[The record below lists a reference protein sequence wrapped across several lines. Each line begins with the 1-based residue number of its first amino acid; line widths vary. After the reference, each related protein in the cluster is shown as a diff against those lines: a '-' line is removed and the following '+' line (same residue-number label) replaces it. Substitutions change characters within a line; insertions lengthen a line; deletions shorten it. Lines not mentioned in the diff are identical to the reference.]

1 MNKVNNEENQR
12 RQEQIKVELSRIILR
27 QKELE
32 DNNIRFMKHE
42 SDLKKDLR
50 NIEISDEDYVNLA
63 KRDEDLITIKE
74 FVSVNK
80 SFHNFSLLYPH
91 FDY

>member
-1 MNKVNNEENQR
+1 
-12 RQEQIKVELSRIILR
+12 
-27 QKELE
+27 
-32 DNNIRFMKHE
+32 MKHE